1 MNSKIKSKHEMN
13 KLNNNHYIKVS
24 IQFSFWCNFIQI
36 IIYHF
41 GIIIKTG
48 FLGFDVQLAIFLF
61 LIFLI
66 QSGIYLLCYGLGRL
80 FDFNIRPLIIFISF
94 GDFLFISV
102 FTSILSGI
110 GSGDEFGMFKDYWWY
125 FILLFLSKFL
135 LIYFLEKGEI
145 SDEEQN

>member
-48 FLGFDVQLAIFLF
+48 FFGFDAQLAIFLF

-66 QSGIYLLCYGLGRL
+66 QSGIYLLCYGLGRML
-80 FDFNIRPLIIFISF
+80 DFNIRSLITFFSF
-94 GDFLFISV
+94 GDLLFV
-102 FTSILSGI
+102 LLLTSFLSGL
-110 GSGDEFGMFKDYWWY
+110 GNGVKPLKEYWWY